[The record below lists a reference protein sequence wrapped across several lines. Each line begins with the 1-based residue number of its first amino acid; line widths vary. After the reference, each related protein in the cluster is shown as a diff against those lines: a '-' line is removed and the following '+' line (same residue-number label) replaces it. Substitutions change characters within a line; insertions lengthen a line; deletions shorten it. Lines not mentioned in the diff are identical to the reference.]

1 MERAF
6 FYIFHMSLIASLLTI
21 TILVLRLLLKKTPKA
36 LFCIL
41 WGFVAI
47 RLIFPFSPESPF
59 SLIPASLTVTESS
72 LSERIPSSAET
83 NLQEIVFPDAPQTG
97 IQLSDATSTAPE
109 ATGEQETILQDITSS
124 EVSTTI
130 PAEPVVTP
138 LPATKTELPAGD
150 AVFLRCATFFASV
163 LWPLGIL
170 AMLTYAG
177 ISYIRIYKKVK
188 ETMPLSDNVFLC
200 DHTATPFIL
209 GIIRPRIILPSSIRP
224 EEAEHVIAHEKAHLK
239 RLDHIWK
246 PLGFVLLSFY
256 WFNPVLWIAYIYLCK
271 DIELACDERV
281 IQRMDRDAIKSY
293 SSTLLHYSISRKTVS
308 FCPLAFG
315 EVHVKKRIKNVLH
328 YKRPAFWVIFLAV
341 VSCIAVAVCF
351 LTNPMHKKPTE
362 IAKNPGKLL
371 FLSFTLKD
379 KGSDLTGYE
388 ITSDP
393 FLYFTKDNLAAPT
406 IPVQWINHNY
416 IDDLTYEERFDVL
429 RYENGS
435 WISCATED
443 YIFPE
448 ISRLLLRK
456 TTQSVTYSLAGFD
469 LSKDGLYRFRV
480 EPLEGQ
486 YLWFDFETVT
496 AYENAT
502 VSLPDASLLSI
513 TEAVTKDRVST
524 TGIRTEYPELYD
536 ILLAN
541 GNATVTCFVDE
552 LLAAEKYGLKE
563 FFMAKICSEI
573 TGIGLE
579 QGDYD
584 PETWWSTA
592 DQWLRIYQN
601 HLAKEKYNELATD
614 EGNQPADTVAE
625 WKNTSLL
632 SATYHPKTPMPR
644 ALVWVNYFYNREKN
658 PDGSLIMEL
667 PEFPGVTIYADS
679 QEIRADLPDGA
690 QTMITGSTIWTTYLA
705 DLNTDSYPEICA
717 TVSTEAAPSNLGIV
731 VYDIKNKKTYEL
743 RDSDRY
749 SYTLFGDYDSMF
761 VRKIDRT
768 GEEQDFMGKLV
779 LDTDKSNSAV
789 LSLLAVDEALYKSA
803 WVMSYTQID
812 LTSYSSLYADLALGD
827 SRWTGN
833 DFRPVCYILTTE
845 DWDAFTAAYP
855 EVKVWRN
862 HQILN
867 LKEAFDADVA
877 TVMEHCQDEEYS
889 PTFFL
894 SPYGLTMGATSLPRV
909 QGFSVSHKSSTDS

>member
-1 MERAF
+1 MERIF
-6 FYIFHMSLIASLLTI
+6 FYILTMSLTASLLTI
-21 TILVLRLLLKKTPKA
+21 AVLALRLLLKRTPKA

-59 SLIPASLTVTESS
+59 SLIPASLTATNPS
-72 LSERIPSSAET
+72 LSERISFTDEQNVTENKTYET
-83 NLQEIVFPDAPQTG
+83 PQTG
-97 IQLSDATSTAPE
+97 ENASDAIPFFPLETDLST
-109 ATGEQETILQDITSS
+109 TGTASS
-124 EVSTTI
+124 EEALTLPEGSIV
-130 PAEPVVTP
+130 AP
-138 LPATKTELPAGD
+138 LPVTDTAFTESD
-150 AVFLRCATFFASV
+150 TIFLRGVSLFANV
-163 LWPLGIL
+163 LWPVGIL
-170 AMLTYAG
+170 VMLLYAG
-177 ISYIRIYKKVK
+177 VSYLRIHKKTK

-209 GIIRPRIILPSSIRP
+209 GIFRPRIILPSSIRP

-281 IQRMDRDAIKSY
+281 IQRMDTNEIKSY

-328 YKRPAFWVIFLAV
+328 YKRPAFWVMLLAV
-341 VSCIAVAVCF
+341 VSCIAVAICF
-351 LTNPMHKKPTE
+351 LTNPMHKKPAET
-362 IAKNPGKLL
+362 AKDPGELL

-379 KGSDLTGYE
+379 TGSDLIGYK

-393 FLYFTKDNLAAPT
+393 YLCFTKDNLAAPT

-416 IDDLTYEERFDVL
+416 VEDLTYEESFDVL
-429 RYENGS
+429 RYENGA

-443 YIFPE
+443 FVFPE

-456 TTQSVTYSLAGFD
+456 TTQNVTYSLTGFD

-496 AYENAT
+496 AYENAA

-513 TEAVTKDRVST
+513 AEAVTKDRVSA

-541 GNATVTCFVDE
+541 GDRTVACFVDE
-552 LLAAEKYGLKE
+552 LLAAKKYGIKE
-563 FFMAKICSEI
+563 FFMAQICSEI
-573 TGIGLE
+573 TGVGLE

-584 PETWWSTA
+584 PETWWGTA

-601 HLAKEKYNELATD
+601 HLTKEKYNEMASE
-614 EGNQPADTVAE
+614 EGNQPAGTVAE

-632 SATYHPKTPMPR
+632 SATYNPKTPMPR

-658 PDGSLIMEL
+658 PDGLLITEL

-679 QEIRADLPDGA
+679 REIRADFPGGT
-690 QTMITGSTIWTTYLA
+690 QTLITSSTIWTTYLA
-705 DLNTDSYPEICA
+705 DLNKDSYPEICA

-779 LDTDKSNSAV
+779 LAPGTNSTAS
-789 LSLLAVDEALYKSA
+789 LSLQAVDEALYKSA
-803 WVMSYTQID
+803 WVLSYTQID
-812 LTSYSSLYADLALGD
+812 LTSYSNLYADLAMGE
-827 SRWTGN
+827 SRWGGY
-833 DFRPVCYILTTE
+833 DFKPICYILTQE
-845 DWDAFTAAYP
+845 DWNAFIAAYP
-855 EVKVWRN
+855 NIKVWKN
-862 HQILN
+862 HQILT
-867 LKEAFDADVA
+867 LKDAFDADMA
-877 TVMEHCQDEEYS
+877 TTMEHYQAMDYS
-889 PTFFL
+889 ITFFL
-894 SPYGLTMGATSLPRV
+894 SPYGLTLGATNYPLP
-909 QGFSVSHKSSTDS
+909 QGFSQTYKLHSDV